1 MGGTRTTWKI
11 RAGAMADITDPPPYT
26 RAVALAVGASLG
38 PYEILALIGT
48 GGMCEV
54 YRARDGALQRD
65 VAVKVLPELFAQDP
79 DRLARFKRE
88 AQLLASLN
96 HPNIAA
102 IYGFEE
108 STGVRALVLELVEG
122 PTLADRIAEG
132 AIPPD
137 EALPIARQIAE
148 ALQAAHEH
156 GVIHRDLKPA
166 NIKLRPDGAVKVLDL
181 GLAKL
186 NEPNA
191 SSVSTASNR
200 SQSPTITSPAMMT
213 GAGTIL
219 GTAAYMAPEQARGQ
233 AVDGRADIWAFGC
246 VVYEMLTGRRPFEGE
261 HVADTLAN
269 VLKTPPD
276 WSALPAQLPGPIRVL
291 LQRCLEKQRERRVA
305 SAATLV
311 YVISDAASLAS
322 PGVSA
327 GQDAPPR
334 RGSSFRPGPYVA
346 AAVLAMMVGAAAWSF
361 RPSPPPPSPVRFDIS
376 NLVMPLASA
385 GRNRI
390 AVSAD
395 GTHLVYN
402 VLQGWFLRNLS
413 EQDPQ
418 RLPGSGGQA
427 AFSPDGRRIAVYE
440 NGTIKRLDIAS
451 GSTTPVCA
459 AEAVSG
465 MTWHTSGILIGQG
478 AKGIIRCPVDGGP
491 PEQLVTVGEDELAD
505 GPQIL
510 PDGDS
515 LLFSVAKS
523 SDGPARWDDARVI
536 VRSLRTRTERV
547 VVEGGSAARFVA
559 SGHLLYARGGVVY
572 GVPFDPARLTTTGEA
587 VAVVEG
593 VSRVASG
600 LTGGA
605 QFTVSDNGHLFYIPG
620 AAGAAT
626 AARRIAVAD
635 RAGAVTPLDVPP
647 GSYVH
652 TRVSHDARR
661 LAIGSDDG
669 REATIS
675 IYGVGG
681 SVPPQRLILKGRN
694 EFPIWSG
701 AGDSVA
707 FQSDQEG
714 DRAIWMHR
722 ADGTGSPQRL
732 TTAPP
737 GVSHVPESWSRDGR
751 YLLYSVVQGVTHSLW
766 TLSIADRTATPLGVT
781 GLQSMNAVF
790 SPNGR
795 WIAYSPGADSGV
807 AVKGFPAGSTFRAP
821 KVGLDFHPVWVGDT
835 TLVYVVSAATR
846 QLATVTVTDKGGSL
860 VFGAPSISP
869 ARVTARRIS
878 SQRRA
883 HDILPDGRFVGLV
896 DEAEPAGPQAIT
908 SPVIRVVLNWH
919 EELKRLVPT
928 R

>member
-1 MGGTRTTWKI
+1 M
-11 RAGAMADITDPPPYT
+11 
-26 RAVALAVGASLG
+26 ALAVGARLG

-48 GGMCEV
+48 GGMGEV
-54 YRARDGALQRD
+54 YRARDGTLQRD
-65 VAVKVLPELFAQDP
+65 VALKVLPELFAQDP

-122 PTLADRIAEG
+122 PTLADRIGEG
-132 AIPPD
+132 AIPLE

-148 ALQAAHEH
+148 ALQAAHQH

-186 NEPNA
+186 NEPTA
-191 SSVSTASNR
+191 PSVSNASNR
-200 SQSPTITSPAMMT
+200 SLSPTITSPAMMT
-213 GAGTIL
+213 GVGMIL

-233 AVDGRADIWAFGC
+233 AVDGRADVWAFGC
-246 VVYEMLTGRRPFEGE
+246 VVYEMLTGRRAFEGE

-269 VLKTPPD
+269 VLKTQPD
-276 WSALPAQLPGPIRVL
+276 WSTLPAHLPLPIRVL
-291 LQRCLEKQRERRVA
+291 LQRCLEKNREPRVA

-311 YVISDAASLAS
+311 YVISDAASLAA
-322 PGVSA
+322 PGVSSGPHVA
-327 GQDAPPR
+327 AR
-334 RGSSFRPGPYVA
+334 RGSLSRLGPYVA
-346 AAVLAMMVGAAAWSF
+346 AAVFAMMVGAAAWSF
-361 RPSPPPPSPVRFDIS
+361 KPSPAPPRPVRFDIP
-376 NLVMPLASA
+376 NMPLASA

-390 AVSAD
+390 VVSPD
-395 GTHLVYN
+395 GTHVVYY

-413 EQDPQ
+413 EPDAR

-427 AFSPDGRRIAVYE
+427 TFSPDGRRIAVYE

-451 GSTTPVCA
+451 GSTTPICA
-459 AEAVSG
+459 AEAVLG

-491 PEQLVTVGEDELAD
+491 PEQLVAVGEDELAD

-515 LLFSVAKS
+515 LLFTVAKS
-523 SDGPARWDDARVI
+523 SDGPTRWDDARII
-536 VRSLRTRTERV
+536 VRSLRTGTQQT

-559 SGHLLYARGGVVY
+559 TGHLLYARGGVVY
-572 GVPFDPARLTTTGEA
+572 GVPFDPARLTKTGED

-593 VSRVASG
+593 VSRAASA

-620 AAGAAT
+620 AASTTT
-626 AARRIAVAD
+626 AARRIALAD
-635 RAGAVTPLDVPP
+635 RAGTVTRLDVPSGP
-647 GSYVH
+647 YVH
-652 TRVSHDARR
+652 TRVSPNGRR

-669 REATIS
+669 RDAAIS

-681 SVPPQRLILKGRN
+681 TLPPQRLILKGRN

-701 AGDSVA
+701 AGDYVA

-714 DRAIWMHR
+714 DQAIWMHR
-722 ADGTGSPQRL
+722 ADGTGSPERL
-732 TTAPP
+732 TTAQS

-751 YLLYSVVQGVTHSLW
+751 HLLYSVVRGVTHSLW
-766 TLSIADRTATPLGVT
+766 TLSVADRKASPFGVT
-781 GLQSMNAVF
+781 AQQSMNAMF

-795 WIAYSPGADSGV
+795 WIAYSSGTNSGV
-807 AVKGFPAGSTFRAP
+807 GVKGFPAGSTFRAP
-821 KVGLDFHPVWVGDT
+821 NVGLDFHPVWVGDT
-835 TLVYVVSAATR
+835 RLVYVVSAATR
-846 QLATVTVTDKGGSL
+846 ELATVTVTEEGGSL
-860 VFGAPSISP
+860 VFGAPAVSP
-869 ARVTARRIS
+869 ARVTGRRIS
-878 SQRRA
+878 SQSRA
-883 HDILPDGRFVGLV
+883 YDILPDGRFVGLV
-896 DEAEPAGPQAIT
+896 DEAEPADLQPIA
-908 SPVIRVVLNWH
+908 SPVIRVVLNWF
-919 EELKRLVPT
+919 EELESHWR
-928 R
+928 